1 MEDTGQILEALE
13 VLAVEFL
20 DNNHKV
26 QQVVAMP
33 IILDPGGINCHVGRL
48 VELDNYRMDRVVQ
61 GQGILL
67 VDMDQVVL
75 LP

>member
-1 MEDTGQILEALE
+1 MVVEQHKQEILE
-13 VLAVEFL
+13 VLVVEFL

-67 VDMDQVVL
+67 DMDQVVL